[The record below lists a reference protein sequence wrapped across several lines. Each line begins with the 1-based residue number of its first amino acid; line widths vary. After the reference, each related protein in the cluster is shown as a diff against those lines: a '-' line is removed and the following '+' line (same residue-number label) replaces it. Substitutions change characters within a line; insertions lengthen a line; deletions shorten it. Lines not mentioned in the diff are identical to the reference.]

1 MHVKHPDYGSNPK
14 PIAGNGKIPIKYM
27 NCLIKTQM
35 LTLEI
40 THKLGLLPFSKDR
53 LICTDLSATTMKLL
67 PI

>member
-1 MHVKHPDYGSNPK
+1 MHVRHPDYGSHPK
-14 PIAGNGKIPIKYM
+14 PTAGNGNTPIKYM

-53 LICTDLSATTMKLL
+53 LICADLNATTTRLL